1 MMLIVN
7 VALYH
12 SVRFSLFLLYWK
24 SPYDFLLFFST
35 SVAEGCKVAEELK
48 RADVVVFTYACDEP
62 ATLHRLSTF
71 GFQNSLNWRSVPFII
86 IQFSFSFS
94 KDMLLWKP

>member
-24 SPYDFLLFFST
+24 LPHDFLLFF
-35 SVAEGCKVAEELK
+35 
-48 RADVVVFTYACDEP
+48 
-62 ATLHRLSTF
+62 
-71 GFQNSLNWRSVPFII
+71 LNQCGGW
-86 IQFSFSFS
+86 
-94 KDMLLWKP
+94 L